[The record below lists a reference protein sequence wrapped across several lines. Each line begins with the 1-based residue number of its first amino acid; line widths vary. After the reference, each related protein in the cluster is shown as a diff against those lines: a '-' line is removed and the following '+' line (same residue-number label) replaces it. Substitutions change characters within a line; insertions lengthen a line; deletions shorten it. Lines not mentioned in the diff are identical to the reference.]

1 MLCSLAEKAG
11 TLRLQ
16 LGLPDDRTLTETV
29 DEAVTQ
35 LGLAKEVAGLTLI
48 QKADACISTMMGSAP
63 VQAVAMVMSVAPI
76 APIAPVAPIAPSV
89 DVPAMAARREPVP
102 LRDAELYCGRV
113 RPENA
118 AASAHAGCREV
129 RCVDC
134 PSVPCAYAYGINPC
148 GECLCFPLIC
158 ILLPIPCICTP
169 ICPIPFFFCCAGS
182 GTGGR
187 SGNKFMQYDEYG
199 GGSGAWVIVDEEKKT
214 LAMYGVKCCT
224 QQLKDRPDCFCEL
237 LVD

>member
-1 MLCSLAEKAG
+1 
-11 TLRLQ
+11 
-16 LGLPDDRTLTETV
+16 
-29 DEAVTQ
+29 
-35 LGLAKEVAGLTLI
+35 
-48 QKADACISTMMGSAP
+48 
-63 VQAVAMVMSVAPI
+63 MVMSVAPI

-102 LRDAELYCGRV
+102 VRDAELYCGRV

-158 ILLPIPCICTP
+158 ILLPIPFICTP
-169 ICPIPFFFCCAGS
+169 ICPIPFICIHS
-182 GTGGR
+182 LER
-187 SGNKFMQYDEYG
+187 SGNKWILRDEG
-199 GGSGAWVIVDEEKKT
+199 KVKGAWVIVDEEKKT
-214 LAMYGVKCCT
+214 LAMYNDDQCWT
-224 QQLKDRPDCFCEL
+224 QQLKDYPDCSRAALKHGPVSIYPDCFCEL
-237 LVD
+237 LVQPPPQPSQSQL

>member
-35 LGLAKEVAGLTLI
+35 LGLAKEVAGLPLI

-102 LRDAELYCGRV
+102 VRDAELYCGRV

-158 ILLPIPCICTP
+158 ILLPIPCICPVSLILIGFLTE
-169 ICPIPFFFCCAGS
+169 
-182 GTGGR
+182 R
-187 SGNKFMQYDEYG
+187 SGNKWILRGDEG
-199 GGSGAWVIVDEEKKT
+199 TVEGAWVIVDEEKKT
-214 LAMYGVKCCT
+214 LATYGVKCCT

>member
-1 MLCSLAEKAG
+1 MCSLAEKAG

-35 LGLAKEVAGLTLI
+35 LGLAKEVAGLPLI

-102 LRDAELYCGRV
+102 VRDAELYCGRV

-158 ILLPIPCICTP
+158 ILLPIPFICTP
-169 ICPIPFFFCCAGS
+169 ICPIPFICIHS
-182 GTGGR
+182 LER
-187 SGNKFMQYDEYG
+187 SGNKWILRDDNRNVNA
-199 GGSGAWVIVDEEKKT
+199 AWVIVDEEKKT
-214 LAMYGVKCCT
+214 LATYGVKCCT